1 LQTNAR
7 LLILAF
13 HPKQVLAFNRWAL
26 SHFVRAETF
35 EKLAKVSVEERKL
48 TTIIIVQDS
57 G

>member
-7 LLILAF
+7 FLILAF
-13 HPKQVLAFNRWAL
+13 HPKQVLALNRWAL